1 MIEFTDMTLLE
12 SRGYYQETKKL
23 MEEDGPISE
32 WMLRSSAFVSTP
44 LAASSYILHFW
55 KNGRIVIH
63 ETDRLMQ
70 VDSLDE
76 DLREL
81 SQWCKDAGWKE
92 LDVHDRLLIDRQACE
107 FWRRAFIAGLIVNE
121 KLQQYEDEE
130 MKRLSQAY
138 IREKEEDAN
147 DT

>member
-1 MIEFTDMTLLE
+1 MIEFTDTTLLQ
-12 SRGYYQETKKL
+12 SRGYYEETKKL
-23 MEEDGPISE
+23 MEEDGPFSE
-32 WMLRSSAFVSTP
+32 WMLRSSAFVSSP
-44 LAASSYILHFW
+44 LAAASYILHFW
-55 KNGRIVIH
+55 KNGRVVIH
-63 ETDRLMQ
+63 ETDRPMQ
-70 VDSLDE
+70 IDSLDE

-92 LDVHDRLLIDRQACE
+92 LSVSDKLLIDRQTCE

-138 IREKEEDAN
+138 LIEKKEDE
-147 DT
+147 DGT